1 MWLGASAMVGAFARV
16 NYFIYPS
23 LYSEWVYT
31 GDALRLGWQV
41 LLFIGAAREIQLYQ
55 RGYAQS
61 RVLEERRRIAR
72 DLHDGL
78 AQELAFMVTT
88 TRKMVDARYGDRELI
103 QLASAAERALDE
115 SRRGI
120 ASLTQRNSQ
129 PFDAALVQTVEEVGG
144 RLGAQVVVTADAAP
158 RLTQERQEQLLRIVR
173 EAVTNAV
180 RHGSANVVR
189 VEFSNGRGLALA
201 NRGRRRRVRPG
212 GGPPQRLRPHRHARA
227 SCRARRS
234 VVRRV
239 DVGGNADRGGPAVTK
254 MRVLVADDH
263 PPTRAGVRLALERGG
278 FEVCSEAADAATA
291 VALARR
297 DRPDVC
303 LLDINMPGNGIHAA
317 EAISQELPETAVVML
332 TVSRTDSDLFD
343 ALRAGA
349 SGYLLKDIDPARL
362 PLALHG
368 VLEGEAALPRHLVA
382 LLIEEFRERKRR
394 RRIPLR
400 GRRSAELTDREWEVL
415 ELMRNGASTE
425 EIASRLF
432 ISPVTVRDSR
442 LRDPAQAARAHARS
456 GDRAARALSKFS
468 GS

>member
-1 MWLGASAMVGAFARV
+1 MRLRPRSVTLLAALVAATLTDLVVMVPGLHYAYRSVPLHAMLETTATIIALLTTVLLWGRLRERQRLDDLLLFVALALLTTTNLLFAAIPAAIWTDPHPFSIWTTVCGGAVSAALLAAAALAPPIRLRNYEMAARIAITLMALGLGAIGTVIGAFVDRLPVGLDPAQNPTIAGLFTGNDLIVSAEIVIGVFFLVAAIGFTRRAERSGDEFLLWLGASAMVGAFARV

-31 GDALRLGWQV
+31 GDALRLGWHV

-88 TRKMVDARYGDRELI
+88 TRKMVDERYGDRELI

-144 RLGAQVVVTADAAP
+144 RLGAQVLVTADAAP

-189 VEFSNGRGLALA
+189 VEFSNGRGLH
-201 NRGRRRRVRPG
+201 
-212 GGPPQRLRPHRHARA
+212 LRIE
-227 SCRARRS
+227 
-234 VVRRV
+234 
-239 DVGGNADRGGPAVTK
+239 DDGVGFDP
-254 MRVLVADDH
+254 
-263 PPTRAGVRLALERGG
+263 AGVHPNGFGLIGMRER
-278 FEVCSEAADAATA
+278 A
-291 VALARR
+291 
-297 DRPDVC
+297 
-303 LLDINMPGNGIHAA
+303 
-317 EAISQELPETAVVML
+317 
-332 TVSRTDSDLFD
+332 
-343 ALRAGA
+343 
-349 SGYLLKDIDPARL
+349 
-362 PLALHG
+362 
-368 VLEGEAALPRHLVA
+368 AALGGQLF
-382 LLIEEFRERKRR
+382 I
-394 RRIPLR
+394 
-400 GRRSAELTDREWEVL
+400 
-415 ELMRNGASTE
+415 ASTSE
-425 EIASRLF
+425 GTQIEVVL
-432 ISPVTVRDSR
+432 P
-442 LRDPAQAARAHARS
+442 
-456 GDRAARALSKFS
+456 
-468 GS
+468 